1 MAVKTITITEEA
13 YRKLARLKRGGES
26 FTEVIN
32 RTLGGP
38 SALELAGV
46 LTPRTGDENAQE
58 VKRIRRV
65 LDRRVRRTGGPLRS

>member
-46 LTPRTGDENAQE
+46 LTPRAGDEIAQE
-58 VKRIRRV
+58 VKRIRRDF
-65 LDRRVRRTGGPLRS
+65 DRRVRRTGGPLRS